1 MKATSYFNKF
11 SLRFA
16 SGASAFGLSVLVLSA
31 CNGSLGS
38 PLSAVPGGSPQVT
51 HARTTPSPIP
61 FKFQT
66 VDDPNSNTNE
76 VTGINQRG
84 KIVGTYGAGSASNI
98 SQSYSADPPYTKF
111 RKMNYPGAEGT
122 NATSLSTKRLIAGYV
137 TNPSSLNGV
146 WAFIRTNGIWSLLK
160 DRKQGDGDNAVT
172 KLLGVNNAEYA
183 VGYYTNSSGVEI
195 PFEVNL
201 VTENFVNL
209 QPPDAKSAEATGIS
223 GRGNICGTEV
233 LGDGSSEGFYLE
245 KGTYYTFKYA
255 GAINTWALGI
265 NPNDQI
271 VGQYEDA
278 SGNLHGFILTYPNA
292 GSAGRVW
299 QSVDVPNAVSTKLTG
314 ISTHQWISGSY
325 LDTGGRTH
333 GFVGMPKS

>member
-1 MKATSYFNKF
+1 MKVTSYFKKISF
-11 SLRFA
+11 CFA
-16 SGASAFGLSVLVLSA
+16 SSGPTLGLSVLVLSA
-31 CNGSLGS
+31 CNGPLGS
-38 PLSAVPGGSPQVT
+38 PLSTVPGASSQVT
-51 HARTTPSPIP
+51 HVRTTPSPIL

-98 SQSYSADPPYTKF
+98 SQSYSSDPPYVKF

-122 NATSLSTKRLIAGYV
+122 NATSLSTKSLIAGYV

-201 VTENFVNL
+201 VTENFDNL
-209 QPPDAKSAEATGIS
+209 QPPGAKSAEATGIS
-223 GRGNICGTEV
+223 SRGNVCGTEV
-233 LGDGSSEGFYLE
+233 LDDKSSEGFYLQ
-245 KGTYYTFKYA
+245 KGTYYTFKYT
-255 GAINTWALGI
+255 GAVNTWAFGI

-299 QSVDVPNAVSTKLTG
+299 QSIDVPNAVSTKLTG
-314 ISTHQWISGSY
+314 ISTHEWISGSY
-325 LDTGGRTH
+325 VDAGGRTH